1 MKKID
6 LHEKLII
13 AYTEVADGNMDERF
27 ADRSVVM
34 QNRRKFLN
42 QFDLNPKLVIEGKQI
57 GSDRVLILNEE
68 NTKMWFGVNIPGV
81 DGFVTDQTDV
91 GLLVKVAD
99 CVPVVM
105 YDTVKHVIGLFH
117 VGWTGAVKNIHQ
129 KGLQALMSNYGSD
142 PADVMVWFG
151 PSAHKCCFTSQEKP
165 TQIDDPAW
173 SGFITNEKGG
183 WQVDLIGYIADTLNK
198 LGIKKKNLTIDPQ
211 CTVESPEFF
220 SHTRSK
226 KDESPEGRFLVLA
239 KLR

>member
-1 MKKID
+1 MQTVE
-6 LHEKLII
+6 LHEKITL
-13 AYTEVADGNMDERF
+13 AYTQVADGNMDERF

-42 QFDLNPKLVIEGKQI
+42 QFGLNPKLVIEGKQI
-57 GSDRVLILNEE
+57 GSDRILVLNEE

-81 DGFVTDQTDV
+81 DGFITNQNDV

-105 YDTVKHVIGLFH
+105 YDPNKHVFGLFH
-117 VGWTGAVKNIHQ
+117 IGWTGAVKNIHT
-129 KGLQALMSNYGSD
+129 KGLQGLMTSYGSD
-142 PADVMVWFG
+142 PNDIIVWLG

-165 TQIDDPAW
+165 EQSDDPAW
-173 SGFITNEKGG
+173 NDYISDENGSWK
-183 WQVDLIGYIADTLNK
+183 VDLTGYIVNTLVQS
-198 LGIKKKNLTIDPQ
+198 GVKKKNITIDPQ
-211 CTVESPEFF
+211 CTVETQEFF